1 MRSPGLKT
9 CQNSKSTNELHLPGF
24 ADTFFSAQPSA
35 REQIFRDLPTTSY
48 STPAAPMLDKIYRD
62 LYLDRLTGRGAMRMV
77 TMTDVTAVR
86 EEKGEVVLM
95 TTERKTGR
103 AEELRCNLVLLG
115 TGYAREMPAV
125 IQGLARA
132 LGLDRIE
139 ITRNCRLQAKGRRC
153 VLLSARRQC
162 SDARHRRLTA
172 QRARRARRRHYPRHS
187 RRPYPDAPQPRCVGH
202 DLS

>member
-48 STPAAPMLDKIYRD
+48 STPSAPILDKIYRD

-103 AEELRCNLVLLG
+103 AEELRCDLVLLG
-115 TGYAREMPAV
+115 TGYVREMPAV
-125 IQGLARA
+125 IQGLAQA

-139 ITRNCRLQAKGRRC
+139 ITRNCRLETKSGAASCYLQGVNGATHGTADS
-153 VLLSARRQC
+153 LLSVLAVRAADITRDILAGRPRTRRSPAA
-162 SDARHRRLTA
+162 SDTT
-172 QRARRARRRHYPRHS
+172 
-187 RRPYPDAPQPRCVGH
+187 
-202 DLS
+202 